1 MIIYNIIKIYN
12 KNIKIEKSN
21 YMIIILL
28 KRNKRN
34 TLKLSNNR
42 AISFLLNNL
51 LWAIIIKI
59 KLNKIL
65 SKQNYKILI
74 NKNKVIS
81 LFITKMIMIK
91 TFKKIIF
98 HQDFKN
104 NNKIKIFKVFK
115 TQINNKITTISTK
128 IKNKSFKIFMI

>member
-1 MIIYNIIKIYN
+1 M
-12 KNIKIEKSN
+12 
-21 YMIIILL
+21 L
-28 KRNKRN
+28 
-34 TLKLSNNR
+34 
-42 AISFLLNNL
+42 
-51 LWAIIIKI
+51 
-59 KLNKIL
+59 
-65 SKQNYKILI
+65 
-74 NKNKVIS
+74 
-81 LFITKMIMIK
+81 K